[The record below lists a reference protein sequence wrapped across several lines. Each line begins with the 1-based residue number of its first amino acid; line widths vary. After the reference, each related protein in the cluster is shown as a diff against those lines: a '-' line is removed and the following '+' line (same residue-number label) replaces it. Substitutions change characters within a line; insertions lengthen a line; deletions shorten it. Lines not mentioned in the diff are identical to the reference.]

1 MNGLVRKE
9 YIQRLSRNLSNQE
22 LGLRQDEEYSS
33 SSYGGGGGGSST
45 QRDRDALV
53 QTKYRKKYNQT
64 LKAVQKSTS
73 STTTEDVYTMKRRK
87 FAPSL
92 QRQKNNKFRVVSPY
106 FPIEEEE
113 EEEEEEMNSSYST
126 TINSNNK
133 RSLGRKAASRY
144 PRYGLLDLCSSSTTT
159 IGLDLGQ
166 NSFEVKGITDLREK
180 EKGIPREDG
189 FLKDDDPED
198 PYGEEWQTREF
209 TRQKLLE
216 KDPNYR
222 FIVSLSGNVSSSSVT
237 KLYDEDQLENMILRR
252 MNIRRQ
258 MQRMHQ
264 IDTSRVQ
271 KGLAELKRLELA
283 LENIDAVM
291 NVVDG
296 NQVVILRAKNT
307 LDLIFQSQ
315 VEISTAMQSIS
326 TLNTARGL
334 LFEVQKFL
342 KHDDWMNKLDK
353 LEIGNATTMIKIQRC
368 TDFLFGITK
377 DTSGEIEA
385 SIQVASSAGIGM
397 KGDTRKA
404 FALRALFICLSYF
417 VASILKRLELRLRE
431 NRGDFKAIKSL
442 GEGRTSS
449 SSTVPSSGKQTV
461 MKRWVDLMNTN
472 DGILSYPKPTWYLES
487 GDDYSDQLGS
497 LRNIWIMYWDPE
509 KVKEEGA
516 PKVTGMTDEIRKQIG
531 DEFLLWLNE
540 LQAKIDGSL
549 QAQVLEQEAARG
561 IARRIQ
567 DDRFPKHDRSLNDW
581 ENDLREWVEAMER
594 ASELSR
600 HQRRNLRNKIQAA
613 REAMEDMEILQPARV
628 KYKHRKGWAL
638 SPEHSGHVPL
648 AATVVAGIEAAIDV
662 MRDVKN
668 ELTGTRADHILNVLQ
683 AGADQLQKSSLSR
696 AAFAKLVASRMAL
709 QEEYFSSTWTR
720 KEQMGRIRMLA
731 ASALL
736 SLSNLRWTGSKI
748 VDRRASA
755 SFINRI
761 LGQPTTSIWS
771 TPAHLRDRTPW

>member
-1 MNGLVRKE
+1 MNGLVRE
-9 YIQRLSRNLSNQE
+9 EFIQRLSRNLSNQE

-33 SSYGGGGGGSST
+33 SSYGGGST
-45 QRDRDALV
+45 QRDRDTLV

-64 LKAVQKSTS
+64 LKAVQKST
-73 STTTEDVYTMKRRK
+73 TTDDVYIVKRRK

-113 EEEEEEMNSSYST
+113 EEEEEEEKMNFSYNT

-144 PRYGLLDLCSSSTTT
+144 PRYGLLDLSSSSTRTTT

-166 NSFEVKGITDLREK
+166 SSFEVEGIANLRDE

-189 FLKDDDPED
+189 FSKDDDPED
-198 PYGEEWQTREF
+198 PYGEDWQTREF
-209 TRQKLLE
+209 KRQRLLE
-216 KDPNYR
+216 KDPNYK
-222 FIVSLSGNVSSSSVT
+222 FIYLLAGNVSSSVT

-264 IDTSRVQ
+264 IDASRVQ

-296 NQVVILRAKNT
+296 NQVVILRAKNA
-307 LDLIFQSQ
+307 LDLISQSQ
-315 VEISTAMQSIS
+315 LEINTAVQNIS
-326 TLNTARGL
+326 TLNTAREL
-334 LFEVQKFL
+334 LFNVQIFL
-342 KHDDWMNKLDK
+342 KDDRWMSQLNK
-353 LEIGNATTMIKIQRC
+353 LEIENATTMIQIQRC

-377 DTSGEIEA
+377 DISGEIEA
-385 SIQVASSAGIGM
+385 SIQVALSAGIGM
-397 KGDTRKA
+397 RGDTRKA
-404 FALRALFICLSYF
+404 FALRSLFICLSYF
-417 VASILKRLELRLRE
+417 VASILKRLELRLKGTG
-431 NRGDFKAIKSL
+431 GDFNAIKSL
-442 GEGRTSS
+442 GEGVIK
-449 SSTVPSSGKQTV
+449 STIPSSGKQTV
-461 MKRWVDLMNTN
+461 MQRWVDLMNTN
-472 DGILSYPKPTWYLES
+472 DGILSYPKPSWELFS
-487 GDDYSDQLGS
+487 GEDYSNQLGS

-509 KVKEEGA
+509 KVKEEEP
-516 PKVTGMTDEIRKQIG
+516 PKVTGMNVQIREQITN
-531 DEFLLWLNE
+531 EFSLWLNE
-540 LQAKIDGSL
+540 LQAKIDASIL
-549 QAQVLEQEAARG
+549 AQVIAQEAAQR
-561 IARRIQ
+561 IAAHIQ
-567 DDRFPKHDRSLNDW
+567 DDRFPKHDRNLNIW
-581 ENDLREWVEAMER
+581 ENDLRQWVDAMEK
-594 ASELSR
+594 ASELSGK
-600 HQRRNLRNKIQAA
+600 QRRNLRNKLQAA
-613 REAMEDMEILQPARV
+613 REAIEDMEIIQPARV

-648 AATVVAGIEAAIDV
+648 DATVVAGIEAAIDV

-668 ELTGTRADHILNVLQ
+668 EFTGARANYIHNVLQ
-683 AGADQLQKSSLSR
+683 AGADQLQKSPLSR

-731 ASALL
+731 ASALR

-748 VDRRASA
+748 VDRHASA
-755 SFINRI
+755 SLINRI
-761 LGQPTTSIWS
+761 LAQPTTSIWNRPPHTS
-771 TPAHLRDRTPW
+771 W